1 MRLLI
6 RITLGYFLVGA
17 LVVTLFRDSPVVL
30 LTDLVK
36 KLPASMNLFLDMAW
50 WVLPVSASMVL
61 FVPRRE
67 VLERL
72 THAAVAVFACVALFL
87 TFTMVKAT
95 MPFILP
101 FWADPALARLD
112 RALHFGTDP
121 WVLTHALSGW
131 IDARWV
137 GKIYL
142 SWWAAPA
149 MFLPVM
155 LILFDSDQTRV
166 RRYIW
171 LYAGAWLVLGNL
183 IALAVLSAGPV
194 FYDRLYDGETFA
206 ALTAAL
212 DSSGVASGTLGF
224 QHERLWQAYLT
235 GVQDAGSGISA
246 FPSVHIGMIMVIAL
260 YLAERW
266 RFLAP
271 LSVGLVAVYLFLSVY
286 SGAHYAI
293 DGYAS
298 ILLMVGAWAWLKRRD
313 AARPRETMPIAVP
326 AE

>member
-6 RITLGYFLVGA
+6 QITLGYFLIGA
-17 LVVTLFRDSPVVL
+17 LVVTVFRDNPVVL
-30 LTDLVK
+30 LSSLVQ
-36 KLPASMNLFLDMAW
+36 KLPASMNLFLSMAW
-50 WVLPVSASMVL
+50 WVVPVAGSMVL

-67 VLERL
+67 LLERL
-72 THAAVAVFACVALFL
+72 VQASVAVFACTALFL

-101 FWADPALARLD
+101 FWADPALADID
-112 RALHFGTDP
+112 RFVHFGHDP

-131 IDARWV
+131 INADWV
-137 GKIYL
+137 GTIYL
-142 SWWAAPA
+142 SWWGAPA

-155 LILFDSDQTRV
+155 LILFDTDQTRV
-166 RRYIW
+166 RRFIW
-171 LYAGAWLVLGNL
+171 LYAAAWLVIGNV

-194 FYDRLYDGETFA
+194 FYDRLYDGDTFA
-206 ALTAAL
+206 GLDAAL
-212 DSSGVASGTLGF
+212 AGSGVATGSLGVL
-224 QHERLWQAYLT
+224 HERLWSAYMS

-246 FPSVHIGMIMVIAL
+246 FPSVHISMITVIAL

-266 RFLAP
+266 RFLLPA
-271 LSVGLVAVYLFLSVY
+271 SVGLVAVYLFLSVY

-298 ILLMVGAWAWLKRRD
+298 IALMVGAWAWLRR
-313 AARPRETMPIAVP
+313 RETAQHRASMPFPVP